1 MGWME
6 SNWKSMTGL
15 IGRLNPLRWDRAFTE
30 VFALDEEEADEGLL
44 LETPLFGGDGQ
55 LFMESAKTCRHYG
68 EYGCGGSTV
77 WMLRETAAEVVSVDL
92 FRSRLDRVQAEAGE
106 AAERAKLIEV
116 GLQLTLDGSGL
127 IPDEQ
132 RHQVGDY
139 LAAPWKFRLD
149 QPDLVLIDGQFR
161 VACFLYTL
169 LQAAAGTRV
178 LFDDYRDRPQYHV
191 VEEVCPVAE
200 WSGRMALFVVL
211 ENVDRQRLEEALV
224 RYIAVVE

>member
-1 MGWME
+1 MGWMD
-6 SNWKSMTGL
+6 SNWKTMTGL
-15 IGRLNPLRWDRAFTE
+15 LGRLNPLRWERAFTE
-30 VFALDEEEADEGLL
+30 VYSLDDDEAGEGLL
-44 LETPLFGGDGQ
+44 SETPLFGGDGQ
-55 LFMESAKTCRHYG
+55 LFMDLAKTCRHYG

-77 WMLRETAAEVVSVDL
+77 WMLRETAAQVVSVDL
-92 FRSRLDRVQAEAGE
+92 SRSRLDRVQSEAGA

-116 GLQLTLDGSGL
+116 GLQLTLDGNGL
-127 IPDEQ
+127 IPDQQ

-139 LAAPWKFRLD
+139 LAAPWKFRLE
-149 QPDLVLIDGQFR
+149 QPDLVMIDGQFR

-178 LFDDYRDRPQYHV
+178 LIDDYRDRPQYHV

-200 WSGRMALFVVL
+200 WSGRMALFVVP
-211 ENVDRQRLEEALV
+211 ENVDRPRLEEALV